1 MKMVLFLKKITL
13 CILLILVSC
22 TNQVVQ
28 EIPVSENKLDTFSDS
43 IETLITNRDNLKS
56 EILKINAT
64 SPSIQRI
71 LNLSDDFWIKGDIK
85 RTNSELERALRLS
98 KTESAVYLRLAHLR
112 LEQDLLIESKSFSS
126 SGLMNTTISSCE
138 KFLLNIYQELE

>member
-1 MKMVLFLKKITL
+1 MVLFLKKITL

-126 SGLMNTTISSCE
+126 RGLMNTTISSWE

>member
-1 MKMVLFLKKITL
+1 MVLFLKKITL

-85 RTNSELERALRLS
+85 RTNSELERALRLIKQS
-98 KTESAVYLRLAHLR
+98 QLYTL
-112 LEQDLLIESKSFSS
+112 DWLI
-126 SGLMNTTISSCE
+126 
-138 KFLLNIYQELE
+138 

>member
-28 EIPVSENKLDTFSDS
+28 EIPVSGNKLDTFSNS

-85 RTNSELERALRLS
+85 RTNSELERALRPVS
-98 KTESAVYLRLAHLR
+98 YTHLT
-112 LEQDLLIESKSFSS
+112 LPTKA
-126 SGLMNTTISSCE
+126 
-138 KFLLNIYQELE
+138 

>member
-1 MKMVLFLKKITL
+1 MVLFLKKITL

-28 EIPVSENKLDTFSDS
+28 EIPVSGNKLDTFSNS

-126 SGLMNTTISSCE
+126 RGLMNTTISSWE

>member
-1 MKMVLFLKKITL
+1 MDLFLKKITL

-28 EIPVSENKLDTFSDS
+28 EIPVSENKLNTFSDS

-126 SGLMNTTISSCE
+126 RGLMNTTISSWE

>member
-1 MKMVLFLKKITL
+1 MDLFLKKITL

-126 SGLMNTTISSCE
+126 RGLMNTTISSWE